1 MPEVNFT
8 DLIANSQP
16 RRRLSRMS
24 VIVLVGLGV
33 LVLSLISGRESE
45 RGDILSVVLMWLVLT
60 GLLVSLFVNAARRQ
74 AMSKWSR
81 KAADL
86 CLMERWEE
94 AAEPLRKV
102 LKRPVN
108 IPQIRYQGLLELAG
122 VAENTGQT
130 DQAKQ
135 IYRAISDEQPQ
146 GLLSRLARV
155 GEAIVL
161 LKLDQLADADAVIR
175 QLEVGA
181 EGPGLKSLVLLAR
194 LYQQIR
200 TGHYAEALEDE
211 TGKCELARKGLSS
224 KAGYVYGLLGLA
236 KHNQADGQEAAGKY
250 WQQATMLI
258 RPETLVKKFP
268 ELSQLSQ
275 TYEAAEKLP
284 EAESQKTP

>member
-8 DLIANSQP
+8 ELIANSQP
-16 RRRLSRMS
+16 RRRLTRFS
-24 VIVLVGLGV
+24 VFILVGLGV

-45 RGDILSVVLMWLVLT
+45 RGDILSVILMWLVLT
-60 GLLVSLFVNAARRQ
+60 GLLVSLFINAARRQ

-94 AAEPLRKV
+94 AADPLRKV
-102 LKRPVN
+102 LNKPVN
-108 IPQIRYQGLLELAG
+108 MPQIRYQGLLELAG

-130 DQAKQ
+130 DQARQ

-146 GLLSRLARV
+146 GLLCRLARV

-211 TGKCELARKGLSS
+211 TDKCELARKGLSS

-236 KHNQADGQEAAGKY
+236 KHNQADGQEAAGMY

-268 ELSQLSQ
+268 ELDKLSQ

-284 EAESQKTP
+284 EIA